1 MKPLCEAIDLIQD
14 ISNTFD
20 GSISIKNPKG
30 KYFFVNENFT
40 KSLGLKKEQIIG
52 KTDLE
57 IFSKENADR
66 ILKFDIEAYEK
77 KRPLHYENFLNI
89 NGKSL
94 DFFITKWVVLFT
106 SSDEPFF
113 LCCLTHSIKNKDK
126 VLYFKEKID
135 SLYDLELEDCEKI

>member
-1 MKPLCEAIDLIQD
+1 MKPLCEALDLIQD

-30 KYFFVNENFT
+30 KYFFVNENFLN
-40 KSLGLKKEQIIG
+40 SLGLKRDQIIG

-57 IFSKENADR
+57 IFSKENAER
-66 ILKFDIEAYEK
+66 IQKFDLEAYEK
-77 KRPLHYENFLNI
+77 KRPLYYENFLTI
-89 NGKSL
+89 NGKAL
-94 DFFITKWVVLFT
+94 DFFITKWVVFFT

-126 VLYFKEKID
+126 VLYFREKIE
-135 SLYDLELEDCEKI
+135 SLFEEELVEC

>member
-30 KYFFVNENFT
+30 KYFFVNENFL

-57 IFSKENADR
+57 IFSKENAER
-66 ILKFDIEAYEK
+66 ILKFDLEAYETK
-77 KRPLHYENFLNI
+77 KPLHYENFLNI
-89 NGKSL
+89 NGKVL
-94 DFFITKWVVLFT
+94 DFFISKWVVLFT
-106 SSDEPFF
+106 STDEPFF
-113 LCCLTHSIKNKDK
+113 LCCLTHSINNKEK
-126 VLYFKEKID
+126 VLHYREKID
-135 SLYDLELEDCEKI
+135 SLFESELMDCKTI